1 MSTFVFV
8 GDFADIQNPNYNF
21 RRFGQREDMDEQFAQ
36 SMVKRNVPL
45 IPATVFDALQISP
58 EDLKAYPNAVSHAR
72 APEDFLK
79 KKQAA
84 LEALSQYRESLLAQ

>member
-1 MSTFVFV
+1 
-8 GDFADIQNPNYNF
+8 
-21 RRFGQREDMDEQFAQ
+21 
-36 SMVKRNVPL
+36 L
-45 IPATVFDALQISP
+45 
-58 EDLKAYPNAVSHAR
+58 YPNAVSHAR